1 MQVRIIVA
9 AVGAAL
15 VAAVGVAAG
24 AGPAAADPNP
34 VTDYRTLAGV
44 GSDTTQDVLNGLGEA
59 ITVGGQKAIASWDA
73 RGTATVKTKATGCEL
88 ARPNGSSAGRT
99 ALRDSKL
106 PASPTAGCVDFARSS
121 SGTTNVPA
129 GTGTWIPFG
138 VDAVTFAINRNSDLP
153 INMSVA
159 LLQNI
164 YKCVISHIGGIPI
177 QPLLLQAGS
186 GTRQF
191 WNGQMS
197 ITDQEIALG
206 DYPCLV
212 PASPSVPDG
221 SGLPEV
227 QEHDARVLE
236 GHTDY
241 LMPYSIAQHI
251 AQGNSLAGVEDRRGP
266 SELGRINTVSPYAA
280 GTTPPNEVLNV
291 NFPLRR
297 TVYNIVPTADLN
309 NSVIDQVFTGADSLI
324 CQQGALIQR
333 YGFGVAADCGSVVL
347 RGNL

>member
-1 MQVRIIVA
+1 MRIIAA

-59 ITVGGQKAIASWDA
+59 ITVGGQKVIASWDA
-73 RGTATVKTKATGCEL
+73 RGTATVKTKATACEL

-99 ALRDSKL
+99 ALRDSEL
-106 PASPTAGCVDFARSS
+106 PGRPTAGCVDFARSS
-121 SGTTNVPA
+121 SSTTNVPA
-129 GTGTWIPFG
+129 GTGTWVPFA

-164 YKCVISHIGGIPI
+164 YKCVISHIGGLPI

-212 PASPSVPDG
+212 PASPALPDG
-221 SGLPEV
+221 TGLPEV
-227 QEHDARVLE
+227 QEHDARVLD
-236 GHTDY
+236 GHTDHI
-241 LMPYSIAQHI
+241 MPYSIAQHI
-251 AQGNSLAGVEDRRGP
+251 AH
-266 SELGRINTVSPYAA
+266 
-280 GTTPPNEVLNV
+280 
-291 NFPLRR
+291 FPLRR

-309 NSVIDQVFTGADSLI
+309 NGVIDQVFTGSDSLI

-333 YGFGVAADCGSVVL
+333 YGFGVATDCGSVVL
-347 RGNL
+347 RGNPVTAVR